1 MPQRIRKILIF
12 LLVALSLIANCAA
25 DFAHRHDWHDG
36 RYDDPA
42 FSQSQARQPVFE
54 RGQKLCI
61 ACLFASAHHSLQN
74 DVSFVASLPPLIPI
88 APSTLH
94 CVSQFNAIP
103 CSNRAPPAGQQNF

>member
-1 MPQRIRKILIF
+1 MPSRIRKISILLLAALLLI
-12 LLVALSLIANCAA
+12 VNVAA

-36 RYDDPA
+36 RYDEIA
-42 FSQSQARQPVFE
+42 FSQSPAKQPTLD
-54 RGQKLCI
+54 RGQKPCL
-61 ACLFASAHHSLQN
+61 ACLFASEHHTLPN

-103 CSNRAPPAGQQNF
+103 CSDRAPPAGQQIF